1 MENNNYTEGYTMSIE
16 IVDEKER
23 KELLRIMKDLTY
35 GQLDDLIQSIE
46 DIYRKTDHF
55 GLLGFE
61 LHDIS
66 TIACYLKEI
75 YPNDP

>member
-1 MENNNYTEGYTMSIE
+1 MVKKLSIE

-23 KELLRIMKDLTY
+23 NELLRIMKDLSY
-35 GQLDDLIQSIE
+35 SQLDDLIKSIE
-46 DIYRKTDHF
+46 SIFEKTNHF

-66 TIACYLKEI
+66 TIASYLKEI